1 MFEIHYCEYNRSN
14 TDCDRI
20 FRPQGSGDYLFLL
33 LKTPMKF
40 RMNGKISVLR
50 ENACLLYT
58 PGVCQDYQ
66 AVRKFR
72 NSYMHFS
79 TDLALE
85 KKYPIPVNRPF
96 YPAAVSAIDQLLK
109 EIQREY
115 LEKSPYYQ
123 DQIRILT
130 ESLILK
136 ASRSLHH
143 PAPAAFQDATLLQTF
158 QALRLEMLE
167 ACQEDWPVERLLA
180 RCSMGKSQFYRY
192 YRLFFHTTPKA
203 ELMEARM
210 DKARILL
217 TNRALGSAG
226 LPAVR
231 ISFHPAF
238 YPVFSPAVWLFPRPV
253 SEQGKP
259 FLKNSFR
266 RGSNKFTRFQKK
278 IQTYRPLFA
287 P

>member
-1 MFEIHYCEYNRSN
+1 MFEIHYCEYNRTNS
-14 TDCDRI
+14 DCDRI
-20 FRPQGSGDYLFLL
+20 YRPQGSGDYLFLL

-40 RMNGKISVLR
+40 RMDGKITILR
-50 ENACLLYT
+50 ENACILYT

-85 KKYPIPVNRPF
+85 KKYPIPENRPF
-96 YPAAVSAIDQLLK
+96 YPADVSAIDDLLK

-115 LEKSPYYQ
+115 LEKATYYQ
-123 DQIRILT
+123 EKIRLLT
-130 ESLILK
+130 ESLILLI
-136 ASRSLHH
+136 SRSLNH
-143 PAPAAFQDATLLQTF
+143 PAPCSPQDATLLQTF

-167 ACQEDWPVERLLA
+167 SCQEDWSIDRLLA

-203 ELMEARM
+203 ELMAARM

-217 TNRALGSAG
+217 TNRALQVQQVARLCG
-226 LPAVR
+226 
-231 ISFHPAF
+231 
-238 YPVFSPAVWLFPRPV
+238 FPSIQHFTRY
-253 SEQGKP
+253 
-259 FLKNSFR
+259 FR
-266 RGSNKFTRFQKK
+266 RQFGCSPGQFQHRER
-278 IQTYRPLFA
+278 QP
-287 P
+287 